1 MRCPFCQDPE
11 NKVIDSRES
20 HEGAVIR
27 RRRECLQCHRRFTTY
42 ERVEE
47 LNPLIVKK
55 DGRREG
61 FDRDKMLAGLKKAC
75 EKRPVSLE
83 QLDRVVTE
91 IERKLQE
98 AGEKEV
104 PSTSLGEEVM
114 RNLRRL
120 DEVAYVRFASVYRS
134 FRDIAEF
141 MSELKGWHCA
151 KRRRASAAPAPI
163 LQSVRCWLSRGG

>member
-55 DGRREG
+55 DGRREA

-141 MSELKGWHCA
+141 MSELKELINEQG
-151 KRRRASAAPAPI
+151 KGKDRK
-163 LQSVRCWLSRGG
+163 LQSSGKG